1 MFEEQW
7 IQSFQHILIIHGG
20 LDRDGEGFTGIF
32 IKHGEHFIRHPI
44 AEPVVN
50 EIHTPY
56 MILVLRA
63 QANDR
68 CVLMVEAFPFLVP
81 LWQLQPFF
89 PPQSLNFLVI
99 DLPALDPKKGSNLAI
114 AIAAILLGEPDQC
127 QAKAV
132 VILLS
137 SCFVTLCGSWS
148 TKSST
153 GAALRSADLLT

>member
-1 MFEEQW
+1 MYKRQL
-7 IQSFQHILIIHGG
+7 QYILIIHGG
-20 LDRDGEGFTGIF
+20 LDCDGESFTGIF
-32 IKHGEHFIRHPI
+32 IRHGEHFIRHPI

-63 QANDR
+63 QADHR
-68 CVLMVEAFPFLVP
+68 SVFVVEAFSFLVP
-81 LWQLQPFF
+81 LWQLHPFF
-89 PPQSLNFLVI
+89 PPQSLDFLVI

-137 SCFVTLCGSWS
+137 SCLLFTL
-148 TKSST
+148 
-153 GAALRSADLLT
+153 